1 MESCEG
7 GEGGEDST
15 VCTAIFRAP
24 RSDSKE
30 YYGII
35 FNYSYKLTLFRSV
48 HTQQWWYRYMYEYD
62 KLSAFRLGF
71 TVFASSK

>member
-30 YYGII
+30 YYGTI
-35 FNYSYKLTLFRSV
+35 FNCTCTYVDLLIQVKLTLFRYTTMVV
-48 HTQQWWYRYMYEYD
+48 HVGTGTY
-62 KLSAFRLGF
+62 
-71 TVFASSK
+71 